1 MSKLVINENPE
12 FSTEMEALT
21 PNTPAH
27 ADQFNVRYQQILNNE
42 KANRRDAKIFE
53 DDINAGNEVENDKK
67 GFYCRAGNASGSPG
81 TG

>member
-27 ADQFNVRYQQILNNE
+27 ADQFNVRYQQILNNG

-53 DDINAGNEVENDKK
+53 DDINGGKMRMGMEN
-67 GFYCRAGNASGSPG
+67 GHLYYEEL
-81 TG
+81 